1 MNTRTINLGND
12 AELIID
18 EPSSLS
24 SSERPLLL
32 TSTIIQAFLGLTSLS
47 QSTQSGYLPI
57 TIGST
62 VYRIYYQLRVKR
74 VMNALSAY
82 SEVISHIQQNPHL
95 YDSRLASK
103 AVEVLRECCREHLR

>member
-1 MNTRTINLGND
+1 MGTRTINLGND
-12 AELIID
+12 AELIIE

-32 TSTIIQAFLGLTSLS
+32 TSVIVQALSGSTSLN

-62 VYRIYYQLRVKR
+62 VYQIYYQLRVKR

-82 SEVISHIQQNPHL
+82 SEAISHIQQNSHL
-95 YDSRLASK
+95 YDRRLAHK
-103 AVEVLRECCREHLR
+103 AVEVLRECCREGLR

>member
-1 MNTRTINLGND
+1 MSTRTINLGDD

-24 SSERPLLL
+24 SNERPLLV
-32 TSTIIQAFLGLTSLS
+32 TSAIVQALSGSTSLS
-47 QSTQSGYLPI
+47 PSTKSGYLPI

-62 VYRIYYQLRVKR
+62 VYQIYYQLRVKR

-82 SEVISHIQQNPHL
+82 SEVISHIKQNPHL
-95 YDSRLASK
+95 YDRRLALK
-103 AVEVLRECCREHLR
+103 AIEVLRECYKEYLR

>member
-1 MNTRTINLGND
+1 MSTRTINLGND
-12 AELIID
+12 AELIIE

-32 TSTIIQAFLGLTSLS
+32 TSAIMQALSGSTSLS
-47 QSTQSGYLPI
+47 PSTQSGYLPI

-62 VYRIYYQLRVKR
+62 VYQIYYQLRVKR

-82 SEVISHIQQNPHL
+82 SEAISHIQQNPHL
-95 YDSRLASK
+95 YDRRLASK
-103 AVEVLRECCREHLR
+103 AVEVLRECCKEYLR